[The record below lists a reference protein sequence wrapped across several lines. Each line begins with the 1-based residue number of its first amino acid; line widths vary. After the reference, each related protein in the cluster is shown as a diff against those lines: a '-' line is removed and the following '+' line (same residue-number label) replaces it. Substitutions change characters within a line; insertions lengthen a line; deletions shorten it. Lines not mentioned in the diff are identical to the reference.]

1 MITGSTSQLGTATDD
16 QSSEVLDE
24 EPFNVAFDEMEN
36 SGEHGPPRR
45 TSEVKIERIVNSK
58 NVFLHFLHKCPDAA
72 K

>member
-36 SGEHGPPRR
+36 TGEHGPPRR
-45 TSEVKIERIVNSK
+45 TSEVKIERIANSK